1 MQLPHMMNERIV
13 DTEIVL
19 IPYYPNPDEALPW
32 YQDYDVVKMV
42 DNRDE
47 LYDLDLLN
55 AMYTYLSTNGYCY
68 YIRYNGKL
76 VGDVSLRNDKET
88 AIVVCKEYQNKGI
101 GNRCI
106 REMIKLAEELGYD
119 EVKARI
125 YTFNKHSI
133 RMFESIGFIRT
144 EEEIPGLVRNDLMY
158 SYSIEDNRSG
168 IGHRR

>member
-1 MQLPHMMNERIV
+1 MNERIV
-13 DTEIVL
+13 DTEITL

-68 YIRYNGKL
+68 YIKYNGKL

-88 AIVVCKEYQNKGI
+88 AIVVSKEYQNKGI
-101 GNRCI
+101 GSRCI
-106 REMIKLAEELGYD
+106 REMLKLAEELGYD

-125 YTFNKHSI
+125 YPFNKQSI
-133 RMFESIGFIRT
+133 RMFESVGFVKI
-144 EEEIPGLVRNDLMY
+144 EEKIPGLVRNDLTFSYRLNKQMY
-158 SYSIEDNRSG
+158 F
-168 IGHRR
+168 